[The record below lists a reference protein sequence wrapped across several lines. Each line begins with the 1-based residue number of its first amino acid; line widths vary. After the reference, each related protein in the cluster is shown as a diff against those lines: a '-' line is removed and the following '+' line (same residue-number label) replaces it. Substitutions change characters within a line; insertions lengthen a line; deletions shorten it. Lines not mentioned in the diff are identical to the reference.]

1 MRDIT
6 LILLAAGS
14 STRFESLVKKQW
26 IYIDDEPLW
35 LFVAN
40 QFKKYNFNKT
50 IVVTSKKEMH
60 AMKKFAEF
68 TYVEGGNSR
77 QTSLQNALIS
87 VESPYVLVTDVA
99 RCCIDH
105 EMIERILN
113 QKGEADCIV
122 PAITPV
128 DTIYYDNTNIDRD
141 SVKLIQTP
149 QLSVTQI
156 LKQALCASKEF
167 TDESS
172 AIVAQ
177 KGKIKFVAGSQK
189 ATKLTTKDDLKKLNC
204 LQRTA
209 KKNLIGFGIDTH
221 QFESGK
227 KMFLGGITIESE
239 FGFKAHSDG
248 DVLIHSI
255 IDALLGA
262 SALGD
267 IGEFFP
273 DNDSA
278 FKNIDS
284 TVLLQEVV
292 TMINEFGF
300 EIVNIDTTIVAQ
312 KPKISGYKDAICAQL
327 SKIMGLEQR
336 FINIKATTSE
346 KMGFIGRSE
355 GISVHSVANITYRDW
370 STL

>member
-14 STRFESLVKKQW
+14 STRFESPVKKQW
-26 IYIDDEPLW
+26 IYIDDAPLW

-50 IVVTSKKEMH
+50 IIVASEKEIH

-68 TYVEGGNSR
+68 TYIEGGSSR
-77 QTSLQNALIS
+77 QASLKNALKS

-105 EMIERILN
+105 EMIERILT

-128 DTIYYDNTNIDRD
+128 DTIYYDNTNIDRE

-156 LKQALCASKEF
+156 LKQSLLNTIEF

-172 AIVAQ
+172 AIADQ

-189 ATKLTTKDDLKKLNC
+189 ATKLTTKDDLKKMDC

-221 QFESGK
+221 QFEAGK
-227 KMFLGGITIESE
+227 KMLLGGIVIESE

-248 DVLIHSI
+248 DVLIHAI

-262 SALGD
+262 SGLGD
-267 IGEFFP
+267 IGDFFP
-273 DNDSA
+273 DNDEA
-278 FKNIDS
+278 YKNIDS

-292 TMINEFGF
+292 KMLNEFGF
-300 EIVNIDTTIVAQ
+300 EIINIDATIVAQ
-312 KPKISGYKDAICAQL
+312 KPRISEYKNAIQAKL
-327 SKIMGLEQR
+327 SEIMGLEQR

-346 KMGFIGRSE
+346 KMGFIGRGE
-355 GISVHSVANITYRDW
+355 GISVHSIANISYRDW
-370 STL
+370 SAL